1 MLLFITFLII
11 HQNGRRNFKILFL
24 FFMLP
29 RKIKFEFK
37 GITNN
42 NHLLLKSKKK
52 IEKSEKKFIQFIEIR
67 RRKHNLQIFIVFKI
81 KSLIEELL

>member
-1 MLLFITFLII
+1 MS
-11 HQNGRRNFKILFL
+11 
-24 FFMLP
+24 P

-37 GITNN
+37 RITNN

-67 RRKHNLQIFIVFKI
+67 RRKHNLQIFIIFKI